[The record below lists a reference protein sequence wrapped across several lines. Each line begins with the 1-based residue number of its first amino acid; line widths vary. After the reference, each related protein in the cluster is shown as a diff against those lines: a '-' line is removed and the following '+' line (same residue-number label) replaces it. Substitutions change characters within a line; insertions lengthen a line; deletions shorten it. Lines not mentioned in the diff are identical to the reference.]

1 MALFNS
7 TDLDLLNNEE
17 RDDRTY
23 QLATCYLKTNDLRE
37 AAIWFETLRAN
48 SPKYATDCDYYIS
61 YIRYTQ
67 KRYNEALKGFLPL
80 QDNAKYKAEFNTKA
94 KMIPYDDVENYAGHK
109 PGGVCPFGVKENVKV
124 YLDESLKRFDIIYPA
139 CGSSN
144 SAVKLTIAELEK
156 TSNYEKWVDVCKD
169 V

>member
-48 SPKYATDCDYYIS
+48 SPKMQQTVITIFLIS
-61 YIRYTQ
+61 VTHR
-67 KRYNEALKGFLPL
+67 
-80 QDNAKYKAEFNTKA
+80 NAITK
-94 KMIPYDDVENYAGHK
+94 H
-109 PGGVCPFGVKENVKV
+109 
-124 YLDESLKRFDIIYPA
+124 
-139 CGSSN
+139 
-144 SAVKLTIAELEK
+144 
-156 TSNYEKWVDVCKD
+156 
-169 V
+169 